1 VQKNNHQMS
10 FTGVYVSRRKL
21 KSEFFSQINKLVDWK
36 GIESVIQEHYHKGM
50 SVAGR
55 PSYPGLL
62 LFKMCLLQSWYGLSD
77 YEVEEKVNDSLSFM
91 QFVGLQLEDEVP
103 DHSVISRFRSELT
116 GKNAFEKIFE
126 QINAQ
131 LESKGLIVKTGAI
144 VDATVTDSPRK
155 PKGKP
160 TYAIAEDRKEEERS
174 QQDTGA
180 EAIQKQQITL
190 TQPGV
195 DTEAA
200 WLKKAGKLHYGYK
213 KHLCTDEAEGMVTA
227 VVTTAANESDMYHI
241 TDVVDKSKLKKG
253 ARVKADKGYAWEANR
268 QALKARGFK
277 DNIMHKA
284 VRNKPLTRWEI
295 TFNQIISKTRFR
307 IERTIGSMKRWFRA
321 STARYIGLQK
331 THTQHLMEA
340 MAYNLYRS
348 PGIVAKNASRIAG

>member
-1 VQKNNHQMS
+1 MS
-10 FTGVYVSRRKL
+10 FTGMYISRRKL
-21 KSEFFSQINKLVDWK
+21 KIAFFTQIDKLINWDEVDRLIKQYYNK
-36 GIESVIQEHYHKGM
+36 GF

-55 PSYPGLL
+55 PSYSGLI
-62 LFKMCLLQSWYGLSD
+62 LFKMCLLQTWYGLSD
-77 YEVEEKVNDSLSFM
+77 YEVEERVNDSLSFM

-116 GKNAFEKIFE
+116 KKEAFEKIFE

-131 LESKGLIVKTGAI
+131 LENKGLIVKTGAI

-155 PKGKP
+155 PKGKT
-160 TYAIAEDRKEEERS
+160 TYTVADDRKEEQRS
-174 QQDTGA
+174 KEDIKEET
-180 EAIQKQQITL
+180 KQNQLIRI

-213 KHLCTDEAEGMVTA
+213 KHLCTDDAEGMIMAVT
-227 VVTTAANESDMYHI
+227 TTAANQSDMHHI
-241 TDVVDKSKLKKG
+241 IDVVDKSNLKKG
-253 ARVKADKGYAWEANR
+253 ARVKADKGYASAANR
-268 QALKARGFK
+268 QALNERGFK

-284 VRNKPLTRWEI
+284 VKNKPLTAWQI
-295 TFNQIISKTRFR
+295 KFNQIISKTRYKV
-307 IERTIGSMKRWFRA
+307 ERTAGSMKRWFRA
-321 STARYIGLQK
+321 TTARYIGILK

-348 PGIVAKNASRIAG
+348 PGIVTKNTLLLIQN